1 MSKYRIGLFGFGCV
15 GQGLYETLQR
25 NNQIDA
31 EVVKICVK
39 DSTKKRPIADDIFV
53 YSADQI
59 LEDDTIDLVVELIDD
74 AATAFTIV
82 SESLSKRKR
91 VVSANKKMVAE
102 KLGEL
107 IQLQKEHNTPL
118 LYEGAVCGSIP
129 IIKTLDEYY
138 SLEKVN
144 EIKGIFNGS
153 TNYILTKVIE
163 ESKSYQD
170 ALKAAQDNGFA
181 ETDPVL
187 DVEGY
192 DPKYKLAIVLQ
203 HTFGLQVHPD
213 DIFNQGIQS
222 ITQADIQF
230 AAERDL
236 KIKLLSRASRYGD
249 KVTGFVAPHFVSKES
264 PLFHV
269 ENEYNAALIEGEFA
283 DEQVLIGKGAGK
295 LPTGLAVL
303 SDVAAITRG
312 YHYDY
317 PNKSDK
323 STFITSEEEVYVSF
337 ENGEVIDFG
346 LFNTIS
352 EKYIG
357 QKSGYVIGEIKLDKL
372 KRLIKEKN
380 VNAIFTSGAEEEI
393 EVHRLSY
400 SYA

>member
-25 NNQIDA
+25 NRQIDA

-39 DSTKKRPIADDIFV
+39 DSTKKRPIQDDIFV

-59 LEDDTIDLVVELIDD
+59 LEDDTIDLVIELIDD

-138 SLEKVN
+138 SLEQVN

-163 ESKSYQD
+163 ENKSYQD
-170 ALKAAQDNGFA
+170 ALKAAQANGFA

-230 AAERDL
+230 AADRDL
-236 KIKLLSRASRYGD
+236 KIKLLSRASKYGN
-249 KVTGFVAPHFVSKES
+249 KVTGFVAPHFVSRES
-264 PLFHV
+264 PLYHV

-283 DEQVLIGKGAGK
+283 NEQVLIGKGAGK

-317 PNKSDK
+317 LNKSDEY
-323 STFITSEEEVYVSF
+323 TFITSEEEVYVSF
-337 ENGEVIDFG
+337 EKGEVIDFG

-372 KRLIKEKN
+372 KQLIAEKN

-393 EVHRLSY
+393 EVYRLSY